1 LREFRPSSYWYLWRP
16 ELRPKFLELRTAL
29 KEAGGLADTPAGRQ
43 SYGDYLAWQ
52 AQAGPAG
59 RNAAY
64 VSLSRG
70 WALGTREFKAA
81 LIQDHALAANARA
94 WENSGAQEIREQAWT
109 EILAAG
115 LRKAG
120 KTSEAAAAAR
130 KSAPWKV
137 AIAAELKRRTQATN
151 RWIAEQLHMG
161 SAVAVSQYVG
171 RARRATVV
179 PAPEAAI
186 E

>member
-1 LREFRPSSYWYLWRP
+1 
-16 ELRPKFLELRTAL
+16 
-29 KEAGGLADTPAGRQ
+29 
-43 SYGDYLAWQ
+43 
-52 AQAGPAG
+52 
-59 RNAAY
+59 
-64 VSLSRG
+64 
-70 WALGTREFKAA
+70 

-94 WENSGAQEIREQAWT
+94 WEGSGAQEIREQAWT

-120 KTSEAAAAAR
+120 KTSEAAAAA
-130 KSAPWKV
+130 
-137 AIAAELKRRTQATN
+137 RRTQATN

-179 PAPEAAI
+179 PAPEAAL